1 MIKPHNKFF
10 FFFSSRRRHT
20 RSLCDWSSDVCSSD
34 LWYGDKPC
42 DPDQTSPRR
51 PINLHFDWDSE
62 RRNSRFR
69 TARKDVT
76 EGPILNIVALF
87 TRSGRSFPRTRWG
100 KQNFFGLWVGG
111 ELKF

>member
-62 RRNSRFR
+62 RLYSRFR
-69 TARKDVT
+69 TGPIDVT
-76 EGPILNIVALF
+76 EGPILNIVVLF
-87 TRSGRSFPRTRWG
+87 TRSGRNSRPTCWSKHDFLGHWVWGEPR
-100 KQNFFGLWVGG
+100 F
-111 ELKF
+111 